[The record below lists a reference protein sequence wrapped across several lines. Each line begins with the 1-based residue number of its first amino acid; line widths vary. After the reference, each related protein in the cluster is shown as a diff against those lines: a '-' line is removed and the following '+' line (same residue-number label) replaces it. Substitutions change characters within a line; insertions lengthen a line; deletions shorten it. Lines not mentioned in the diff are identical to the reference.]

1 MKINTKVSH
10 HDLVQ
15 KYKSLVDGEEILK
28 PGFKISNKKLNSYIS
43 TTGNAP
49 PKYFSE

>member
-1 MKINTKVSH
+1 LKKVKVKDLHMKINTKVSH

-28 PGFKISNKKLNSYIS
+28 PGFKISNKKL
-43 TTGNAP
+43 
-49 PKYFSE
+49 KLLK